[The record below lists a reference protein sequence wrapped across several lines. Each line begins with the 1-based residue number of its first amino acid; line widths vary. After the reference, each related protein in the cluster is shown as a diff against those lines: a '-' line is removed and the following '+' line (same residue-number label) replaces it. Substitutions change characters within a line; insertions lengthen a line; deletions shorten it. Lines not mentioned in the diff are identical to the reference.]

1 MLKSI
6 IVDKSKELRSA
17 NITLRQCI
25 EDTDNCEEMIK
36 FLLLSNPIRGGQGYV
51 IKYLIILKV
60 LDNSL
65 ALLNNGL
72 RIIIITSLS
81 LI

>member
-60 LDNSL
+60 LD
-65 ALLNNGL
+65 
-72 RIIIITSLS
+72 IF
-81 LI
+81 